1 MILSLCSLENQG
13 THKDTVKEKCQV
25 EIKSYRY
32 KLEEQIRLLNSADP
46 EGWDKYIALHESA
59 RGQGRAFCGK
69 FGSVRGSR
77 IVTNK

>member
-46 EGWDKYIALHESA
+46 EG
-59 RGQGRAFCGK
+59 
-69 FGSVRGSR
+69 
-77 IVTNK
+77 